1 MPELPEV
8 ETIKLQLEKL
18 IVGREI
24 LAIETDTPKMLQ
36 PSQAAVQKAVI
47 GATIV
52 KIVRRAKLIQFYF
65 DNGRVLIGH
74 LKLTGRLLVRKK
86 LDPKDD
92 WQRIII
98 SLSGGLELRFADLR
112 KFGWLKLITD
122 ESELIKMLGEYGSEA
137 DQITLKEFGKILAK
151 TARPIK
157 VVLMDQVKISGI
169 GNIYAAD
176 ALNLAKIEPRRPA
189 KNLNPG
195 EQKALQEAILKVLK
209 LGIKFG
215 GASDQF
221 YLDAL
226 GAKGHYQEHFLVY
239 NRQGEKCFNCGS
251 LIKKIR
257 LAGRGTYFCPAC
269 QR

>member
-18 IVGREI
+18 IVGKEI
-24 LAIETDTPKMLQ
+24 LAIETDTPKMVQ
-36 PSQAAVQKAVI
+36 PSPTALQKAI
-47 GATIV
+47 IRAKIT

-65 DNGRVLIGH
+65 DNGRVLISH
-74 LKLTGRLLVRKK
+74 LKLTGRLLVRRKS
-86 LDPKDD
+86 DPKDD
-92 WQRIII
+92 WQRIIV

-122 ESELIKMLGEYGSEA
+122 NTELKKILGGYGPEA
-137 DQITLKEFGKILAK
+137 DKVTLKEFGEILAK
-151 TARPIK
+151 TSRPIK
-157 VVLMDQVKISGI
+157 VVLMDQATISGI

-176 ALNLAKIEPRRPA
+176 ALNLAKIDPRRPA
-189 KNLNPG
+189 KSLNSG
-195 EQKALQEAILKVLK
+195 EEKALQEAILKVLK

-226 GAKGHYQEHFLVY
+226 GAKGHYQDHFLVY

-251 LIKKIR
+251 PIKKIR
-257 LAGRGTYFCPAC
+257 LAGRGTYFCPEC
-269 QR
+269 QK

>member
-18 IVGREI
+18 IVGKKV

-36 PSQAAVQKAVI
+36 PSPAVVQKAI
-47 GATIV
+47 IRA
-52 KIVRRAKLIQFYF
+52 KITKVVRRAKLIQFYF
-65 DNGRVLIGH
+65 DNGRVLISH

-86 LDPKDD
+86 ADPEDD
-92 WQRIII
+92 WQRITI
-98 SLSGGLELRFADLR
+98 SFSGDLELRFADLR

-122 ESELIKMLGEYGSEA
+122 NAELKKILEEYGPEA
-137 DQITLKEFGKILAK
+137 DRVTLKEFGEILAK
-151 TARPIK
+151 TTRPIK
-157 VVLMDQVKISGI
+157 VVLMDQTKISGI

-176 ALNLAKIEPRRPA
+176 ALNLAKIDPRRPA
-189 KNLNPG
+189 KSLNPG
-195 EQKALQEAILKVLK
+195 EQKALREAILKVLN

-226 GAKGHYQEHFLVY
+226 GAKGHYQDHFLVY
-239 NRQGEKCFNCGS
+239 NREGESCFNCGS

-257 LAGRGTYFCPAC
+257 LAGRGTYFCPVC
-269 QR
+269 QK